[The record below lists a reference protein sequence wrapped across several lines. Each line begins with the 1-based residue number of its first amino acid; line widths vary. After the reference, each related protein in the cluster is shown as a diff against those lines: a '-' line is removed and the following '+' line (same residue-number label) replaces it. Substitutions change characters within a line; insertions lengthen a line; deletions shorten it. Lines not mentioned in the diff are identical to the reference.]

1 MRQRLP
7 SHLLV
12 SVSHV
17 VKTDNINRIIRIVSI
32 SDRII
37 SRPISMGYAVIPD
50 RSTPPSAAPQSPGWD
65 RLTDYVNV
73 IKGNRI
79 TSTEHFGGVLRR
91 VIGG

>member
-12 SVSHV
+12 SVGHV
-17 VKTDNINRIIRIVSI
+17 VKTDNIDRIIRIVSV

-37 SRPISMGYAVIPD
+37 SRSISMGYAVIPD
-50 RSTPPSAAPQSPGWD
+50 RSASAAPQSPGWD
-65 RLTDYVNV
+65 LLTDYVHV
-73 IKGNRI
+73 TTRNRI